1 GGKVLNLEELKYIKE
16 TPKEEQISLKLYAD
30 FYNKEIANR
39 IYEICLDNKVK
50 LQLNITPSNFAHL
63 IGLHKFLDLNNANIY
78 LHNIV
83 NLKNFQGYLN
93 IMKDNISIKD
103 LQSVINKN
111 GNNQYNLY
119 KSRIL
124 SLPFTYQL
132 IRNSQFLEFD
142 KSNIKNTDIK
152 ANYMFVDN
160 VDKKKLHLLLKSNS
174 GILYPVSFI
183 SRKEND
189 DYYVKNQNIFNI
201 EKIVIKDFRTKNL
214 IEIIYPNGQ
223 AKEEIAATLDKTKDI
238 VLSKSQMN
246 YVKRRGVNFITE
258 IELEE
263 FNNYKLTYSDKDQ
276 IKIMSALR
284 QYKDRER

>member
-1 GGKVLNLEELKYIKE
+1 MLNLEELKYIKE